1 MELTM
6 PRRARLLLPGY
17 PLHIIQR
24 SHNRQPCFLQR
35 SDFLHYLEWLAEYSR
50 SYDASIHAYVLMTNH
65 VHLMAS
71 LEDIA
76 LLPELMKSIAQ
87 NYAQYLNRRCERCG
101 SVWQGRYYSSP
112 VTTDRYFLT
121 CQRYIELNPV
131 RASMVDSPA
140 RYRWSSYSGNA
151 GLLADDLLTPHTTY
165 LGLGGDESRRYAAY
179 RGLFA
184 DAIAPGDLALI
195 RDAISG
201 NRPL

>member
-1 MELTM
+1 M
-6 PRRARLLLPGY
+6 PRHARLLLPGY
-17 PLHIIQR
+17 PHHIIQR

-35 SDFLHYLEWLAEYSR
+35 SDYSHYLEWLDEFGR
-50 SYDASIHAYVLMTNH
+50 TYDASIHAYVLMTNH
-65 VHLMAS
+65 VHLLAS
-71 LEDIA
+71 IEDVVQ
-76 LLPELMKSIAQ
+76 LPILMKNIAQ
-87 NYAQYLNRRCERCG
+87 NYAQYLNRRCGRSG

-131 RASMVDSPA
+131 RASMVDAPS

-151 GLLADDLLTPHTTY
+151 GLLADELLIPHTTY
-165 LGLGGDESRRYAAY
+165 LSLNAHASKRYEAY

-184 DAIAPGDLALI
+184 DAISPGDLHLI
-195 RDAISG
+195 RRAVTG

>member
-1 MELTM
+1 M

-35 SDFLHYLEWLAEYSR
+35 SDYSRYLEWLDEYCR
-50 SYDASIHAYVLMTNH
+50 TYDAAIHAYVLMTNH
-65 VHLMAS
+65 VHLLAS
-71 LEDIA
+71 IA
-76 LLPELMKSIAQ
+76 DVAQFPVLMKSIAQ
-87 NYAQYLNRRCERCG
+87 NYAQYLNRRCGRSG

-131 RASMVDSPA
+131 RASMVNTPSG
-140 RYRWSSYSGNA
+140 YRWSSYSGNA
-151 GLLADDLLTPHTTY
+151 GMLADDLLTPHATY
-165 LGLGGDESRRYAAY
+165 LGLSMHASKRYEAY
-179 RGLFA
+179 RGLFV
-184 DAIAPGDLALI
+184 DAISPGDLHLI
-195 RDAISG
+195 RRAITG

>member
-1 MELTM
+1 M

-17 PLHIIQR
+17 PIHLIQR

-35 SDFLHYLEWLAEYSR
+35 SDYSRYLEWLDEYCR
-50 SYDASIHAYVLMTNH
+50 TYDASIHAYVLMTNH
-65 VHLMAS
+65 VHLLAS
-71 LEDIA
+71 IADITKLA
-76 LLPELMKSIAQ
+76 VLMKGIAQ
-87 NYAQYLNRRCERCG
+87 NYAQYLNRRCERSG

-131 RASMVDSPA
+131 RAGMVGAPSS
-140 RYRWSSYSGNA
+140 YRWSSFSGNA
-151 GLLADDLLTPHTTY
+151 GFLADDLLTPHATY
-165 LGLGGDESRRYAAY
+165 LGLSAHESKRHETY

-184 DAIAPGDLALI
+184 DAICADELDLI
-195 RDAISG
+195 RRAVIG

>member
-1 MELTM
+1 M

-35 SDFLHYLEWLAEYSR
+35 SDYIHYLEWLQEYSR
-50 SYDASIHAYVLMTNH
+50 SYEASIHGYVLMTNH
-65 VHLMAS
+65 VHLLAS
-71 LEDIA
+71 ITDIV

-87 NYAQYLNRRCERCG
+87 NYAQYMNRRCGRCG
-101 SVWQGRYYSSP
+101 SMWQGRYYSSP

-131 RASMVDSPA
+131 RANMVISPS

-151 GLLADDLLTPHTTY
+151 GLLVDDLLTPHATY
-165 LGLGGDESRRYAAY
+165 LGLSAHEPKRHEAY
-179 RGLFA
+179 RGLFT
-184 DAIAPGDLALI
+184 
-195 RDAISG
+195 DAISPSDLELIRHAIAG